1 MFKGMIN
8 TLKELFNL
16 FYQLFWPIGY
26 LCMYLT
32 QGLSQKIVSTII
44 ISYHILWRGCISVHD
59 RVGVVHIDPLEFGR
73 RYLMHFGYMHIFSD
87 NVCISYNY
95 GVQNMYI
102 LPYIQLREI
111 IITSRT
117 HTTNQPV
124 YFTWVKGTLY

>member
-1 MFKGMIN
+1 
-8 TLKELFNL
+8 
-16 FYQLFWPIGY
+16 
-26 LCMYLT
+26 MYLT
-32 QGLSQKIVSTII
+32 RYLSQEFVSTII
-44 ISYHILWRGCISVHD
+44 ISYHVVCRWYISVHD
-59 RVGVVHIDPLEFGR
+59 RVGVVHIDTLEFGR

-124 YFTWVKGTLY
+124 YFT